1 MPRFHFGL
9 LLLALDNGG
18 VRRRLPGPEARSLP
32 VLPGAFRGG
41 RGRGALAAVRRPP
54 SALRALSAASAL
66 PVLLPVPARK
76 KRAIAFALLSL
87 IIAGFMRPVKP
98 CGGGLFRLSPRRRGP
113 FAPCKKCAAL
123 RARAQKKDALCGA
136 S

>member
-87 IIAGFMRPVKP
+87 IIAGFMRVVKP
-98 CGGGLFRLSPRRRGP
+98 HRRLFSPARRSGRS
-113 FAPCKKCAAL
+113 L
-123 RARAQKKDALCGA
+123 RAH
-136 S
+136 